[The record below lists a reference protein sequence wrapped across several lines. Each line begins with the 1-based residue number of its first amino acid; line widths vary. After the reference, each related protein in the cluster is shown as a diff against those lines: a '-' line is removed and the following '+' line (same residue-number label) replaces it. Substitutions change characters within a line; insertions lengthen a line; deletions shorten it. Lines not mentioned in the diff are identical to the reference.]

1 MFDLGLRRAGH
12 VCVGACEID
21 SFARKVRTARLG
33 APAFYPEDING
44 VRSEDI
50 PAADFWVGGSPCQG
64 FSVAGKRGGLEDNR
78 SGLLRVWIGLLAARR
93 PRGFILENV
102 PGILSTCS
110 CAVCGYA
117 AELIAG
123 HRQIADAFVAGNDRA
138 PLEGIASEHRIIR
151 QHRDA
156 ACAECEAARKVRS
169 NHRGRDFGGL
179 LRSLGECGYRVGWR
193 ILDGR
198 WFGVAQRRRR
208 VFLVASLG
216 DGLDPERV
224 LFESAGGI
232 RDFAA
237 SGKAKPGASGRAEIG
252 TGTDRVGALR
262 ADDGRRGRL
271 GDEDDLVAV
280 GQSAFGLASGTF
292 TGSRHAFEID
302 QSPSLRT
309 NGLHPSNNSAA
320 MVVASIQGGGKRGS
334 RIDAEGAAGGHLVP
348 AGAQPISCSLRGR
361 ENGNNIETRTDRT
374 VNTIRPPDGGSSHQ
388 FVCFDPKQSGGDIG
402 ENICPTLRAGEYRDS
417 HANGG
422 IAPAVY
428 TPEIVSQAIAA
439 KWSKGYSGPAGD
451 EHSLPGCGAH
461 PRRGVRRLTPL
472 ECERLQSLPDGWMCL
487 CAAKGE
493 TARCVCPDGP
503 RYRAIGNGGVV
514 NVMEWLGRR
523 LTAAM
528 DAS

>member
-1 MFDLGLRRAGH
+1 MAPLRYVSFFDGVGMFDLGLRRAGH

-21 SFARKVRTARLG
+21 PFARKVRTARLG

-44 VRSEDI
+44 VRAEDI
-50 PAADFWVGGSPCQG
+50 PAADLWVGGSPCQG
-64 FSVAGKRGGLEDNR
+64 FSVAGKRGGLGDDR

-93 PRGFILENV
+93 PRWFLLENV
-102 PGILSTCS
+102 PGILNSCS

-117 AELIAG
+117 SELLAAHSAAVG
-123 HRQIADAFVAGNDRA
+123 SAC
-138 PLEGIASEHRIIR
+138 
-151 QHRDA
+151 
-156 ACAECEAARKVRS
+156 ACAECGAAAKVRS
-169 NHRGRDFGGL
+169 NHRGRDFGEL

-193 ILDGR
+193 ILDDR

-216 DGLDPERV
+216 DGIDPGRI

-237 SGKAKPGASGRAEIG
+237 SGKAKPGAAGCAARG
-252 TGTDRVGALR
+252 TGNDRVGELR

-280 GQSAFGLASGTF
+280 G
-292 TGSRHAFEID
+292 
-302 QSPSLRT
+302 
-309 NGLHPSNNSAA
+309 
-320 MVVASIQGGGKRGS
+320 
-334 RIDAEGAAGGHLVP
+334 
-348 AGAQPISCSLRGR
+348 
-361 ENGNNIETRTDRT
+361 IE
-374 VNTIRPPDGGSSHQ
+374 P
-388 FVCFDPKQSGGDIG
+388 
-402 ENICPTLRAGEYRDS
+402 EATLRAGEFRDS

-422 IAPAVY
+422 IAPAVAFLLPGNGPAGRHARETNQTGSVSTKGLDHQVADATIVVEGDSAAS
-428 TPEIVSQAIAA
+428 TPDLPRLRAGCGRGGETAIYEPDMVSQAISA
-439 KWSKGYSGPAGD
+439 KWSKGSSGPAGD
-451 EHSLPGCGAH
+451 EHHRPGCGAH

-472 ECERLQSLPDGWMCL
+472 ECERLQSLPDGWTCL
-487 CAAKGE
+487 CLAKGE

-523 LTAAM
+523 FAAAM
-528 DAS
+528 EDP